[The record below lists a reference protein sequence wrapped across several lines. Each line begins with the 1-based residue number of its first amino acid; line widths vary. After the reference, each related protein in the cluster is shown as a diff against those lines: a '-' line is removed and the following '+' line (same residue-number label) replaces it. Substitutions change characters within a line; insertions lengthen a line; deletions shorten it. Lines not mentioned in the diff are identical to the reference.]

1 MSKHIPACPANTY
14 GRQCKQCGHCQ
25 ILHCDRT
32 SEIGVCFGG
41 CTAGYTG
48 KNCQSGIVMSVS
60 CSLS

>member
-25 ILHCDRT
+25 NPQCDRT
-32 SEIGVCFGG
+32 SETGVCFGG

-48 KNCQSGIVMSVS
+48 ENCQSGIVMSVS